1 MELYFFR
8 HAQGQHVMNPPES
21 LQMTDPYLT
30 EVGVWQAEKL
40 IIIT

>member
-8 HAQGQHVMNPPES
+8 HAQGQHVMNSPES